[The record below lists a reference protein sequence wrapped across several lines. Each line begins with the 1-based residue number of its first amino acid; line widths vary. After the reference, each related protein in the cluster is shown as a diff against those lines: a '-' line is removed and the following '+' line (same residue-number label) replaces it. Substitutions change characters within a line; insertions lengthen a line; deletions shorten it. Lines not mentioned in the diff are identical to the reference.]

1 MSVQRIHEDPRV
13 TKPYTEEQWQA
24 IERLGHE
31 IDEHLRAGDVRLT
44 MGGEPT
50 FVSIDDMDG
59 DEWNTTALGDMKRQL
74 AGELLKRL
82 RDRFAP
88 GALLHYGQ
96 GKLYPG
102 EPLPRWALGCFWR
115 VDGVPIWENPDL
127 IADESRDYGHTP
139 ADAHR
144 FMTALAERL
153 GVDPA
158 CAQPAYEDVLYY
170 IWREQ
175 QLPLNL
181 DPRKNKLDDPVER
194 HRLTQVFDRG
204 LNEVVSYVLPLKA
217 QQAQAEGEARRTRWV
232 SDRWELRRGNLFL
245 LPGDSSVG
253 YRLPLPSLP
262 WATDEDS
269 TRSSSSIR
277 SRPGRRF
284 PRAHQAARRQRISSV
299 AEAPRRPGGPDAG
312 ELRDNW
318 AVGQSVTGVVRTALC
333 AEPRDGRL
341 HVFLPPQRHL
351 EDYLDLISALE
362 ATAES
367 WRCR

>member
-1 MSVQRIHEDPRV
+1 MQRIHEDPRV

-31 IDEHLRAGDVRLT
+31 IDEHLDAGDVRLT

-59 DEWNTTALGDMKRQL
+59 DEWNTTALGDTKRQ
-74 AGELLKRL
+74 ARRRVCSSGCEI
-82 RDRFAP
+82 ASP

-115 VDGVPIWENPDL
+115 GDGVPIWENPDL
-127 IADESRDYGHTP
+127 IADEARDYGHTA
-139 ADAHR
+139 ADAQR
-144 FMTALAERL
+144 FITALAERL

-170 IWREQ
+170 LWREQ
-175 QLPLNL
+175 QLPVNL

-204 LNEVVSYVLPLKA
+204 LNEVVSYVLPLQG
-217 QQAQAEGEARRTRWV
+217 QQAQADAGRTRWV
-232 SDRWELRRGNLFL
+232 SDRWDLRRGNLFL
-245 LPGDSSVG
+245 LAGRLVG
-253 YRLPLPSLP
+253 GLSPAAPLAALGRRRRT
-262 WATDEDS
+262 AT
-269 TRSSSSIR
+269 RWSSSIR
-277 SRPGRRF
+277 SHRGRRCRLVD
-284 PRAHQAARRQRISSV
+284 PTGRGGSGSRRV
-299 AEAPRRPGGPDAG
+299 AESPRRPGGPDAG

-318 AVGQSVTGVVRTALC
+318 AGGPERHGRGPDRALRR
-333 AEPRDGRL
+333 AARRPAPR
-341 HVFLPPQRHL
+341 LPAARSGIWKI
-351 EDYLDLISALE
+351 IS
-362 ATAES
+362 TWSPPSRRRPRS
-367 WRCR
+367 WDCR